1 MIGFIYL
8 CTMHIHV
15 ESITQIHEALNLKKP
30 KNPLISIMDM
40 ADFKVSEQM
49 LNVKFTSE
57 LYTITLKDSSCGL
70 DYGRN
75 TYDFQEGVMS
85 FIAPHQVF
93 SMRTKPDQDIK
104 GWMLNFHP
112 ELIRNTALG
121 ARINDFNFFS
131 YDVHE
136 ALHLSEQEQNTVT
149 ECVRMIDE
157 EIQERI
163 DKHSSKVISSGLEF
177 FFNFC
182 NRFYERQFNTRT
194 SENKDV
200 LSKVEQ
206 LLKHYYSSS
215 VYEKNIG
222 LPTVSYLAE
231 NINLSAGYLSDLLKT
246 ETGKTAKDHINL
258 FLIDK
263 AKTILLNSK
272 NSVSEVAYDLGFEYP
287 QHFSKM
293 FKTKTGM
300 SPSEYRN
307 LN

>member
-1 MIGFIYL
+1 
-8 CTMHIHV
+8 MHFHI
-15 ESITQIHEALNLKKP
+15 ESISQVHQASNLGKP
-30 KNPLISIMDM
+30 KNPLISIVDM
-40 ADFKVSEQM
+40 GKF
-49 LNVKFTSE
+49 LVKEEWVNNRYTSD
-57 LYTITLKDSSCGL
+57 LYTITLKDASCGL
-70 DYGRN
+70 EYGRN

-85 FIAPHQVF
+85 FIAPGQVY
-93 SMRTKPDQDIK
+93 SITSKPDQKIN

-112 ELIRNTALG
+112 ELIRNTPLG
-121 ARINDFNFFS
+121 EKIEHYNFFS

-149 ECVRMIDE
+149 DCIRMIDE

-163 DKHSSKVISSGLEF
+163 DKHSTNVIASGLEF

-182 NRFYERQFNTRT
+182 VRFYERQFNTRA
-194 SENKDV
+194 SENKDI
-200 LSKVEQ
+200 LSKVER
-206 LLKHYYSSS
+206 LLKQYYTAGITA
-215 VYEKNIG
+215 NIS
-222 LPTVSYLAE
+222 LPTVGYLAE
-231 NINLSAGYLSDLLKT
+231 NVNLSSGYLSDLLKN

-258 FLIDK
+258 FIVER
-263 AKTILLNSK
+263 AKDLLAIGQQ
-272 NSVSEVAYDLGFEYP
+272 SVSEVAYDLGFDYP